1 MWKKSSRETFNPSQ
15 IILIVT
21 IPVFLLFPFIIF
33 LSVEGGIPETYASCD
48 IFIFFSLH
56 KLFIL
61 ATTASCVFNTIHPNT
76 NFINSNNMVMQRY
89 YAENSLRLQQALLII
104 ILQNLYLFFGL
115 YMAFCTIFYIFYSNL
130 FFCVRIHKY
139 LARCQP
145 KGNCMNRQRN
155 CPCKRIG

>member
-1 MWKKSSRETFNPSQ
+1 MWKKSSKETFNPSQ

-33 LSVEGGIPETYASCD
+33 LSVEGGIPETYANCD

-76 NFINSNNMVMQRY
+76 KFINSNNISCNDTMLKILFASAV
-89 YAENSLRLQQALLII
+89 LLII
-104 ILQNLYLFFGL
+104 ILQNLYSLFGL
-115 YMAFCTIFYIFYSNL
+115 YMDFYTIFYNFS
-130 FFCVRIHKY
+130 
-139 LARCQP
+139 
-145 KGNCMNRQRN
+145 
-155 CPCKRIG
+155 

>member
-1 MWKKSSRETFNPSQ
+1 MWKKSSKETFNPSQ

-33 LSVEGGIPETYASCD
+33 LSVEGGIPETYANCD

-76 NFINSNNMVMQRY
+76 KFINSNNISCNDTMLKILFASAV
-89 YAENSLRLQQALLII
+89 LLII
-104 ILQNLYLFFGL
+104 ILQNLYSLFGL
-115 YMAFCTIFYIFYSNL
+115 YMDFYTTFYNFS
-130 FFCVRIHKY
+130 
-139 LARCQP
+139 
-145 KGNCMNRQRN
+145 
-155 CPCKRIG
+155 